1 MLSSQ
6 RRETIMVILTDNE
19 KALLEFEL
27 AEGKLE

>member
-6 RRETIMVILTDNE
+6 KRETIMVILTDNE

-27 AEGKLE
+27 AEVK